1 MNPAHSHPKGAG
13 RSATSIWVFLAMV
26 SYLAL
31 VKILLTAMPAM
42 FRSPAQA
49 VMFQWSAIGIIAVLG
64 GVGVWLSGRTGFPAA
79 WGPPSTNLRR
89 VLLPVV
95 IGIGFGLMTILLDLA
110 TGWTTIV
117 AAKLHVPSIHI
128 AFPSSALIYP
138 GGAIMVEVL
147 YRLFLVP
154 LLTWVISNLLLKGRG
169 QEPTFWILAVV
180 TSFLEPVTQDLA
192 GMLSGK
198 AMTAFTL
205 VFILDYAINLSQAWC
220 FRRLG
225 FLSAILMRVSFY
237 GVWHVLW
244 GLTGR

>member
-1 MNPAHSHPKGAG
+1 MSPTLSQQDGSNHS
-13 RSATSIWVFLAMV
+13 STSIWIFLAMV
-26 SYLAL
+26 SYLAFT
-31 VKILLTAMPAM
+31 KILLTTMPAM

-49 VMFQWSAIGIIAVLG
+49 VMFQWSAICIIAALG
-64 GVGVWLSGRTGFPAA
+64 LVGVWLSGRTDFPTA
-79 WGPPSTNLRR
+79 WGAPSTNRRR
-89 VLLPVV
+89 VLLPLAL
-95 IGIGFGLMTILLDLA
+95 GIGFGLMTIALDLA
-110 TGWTTIV
+110 TDWTKIV
-117 AAKLHVPSIHI
+117 ADKLHVPSIHI

-154 LLTWVISNLLLKGRG
+154 LLLWMISSLLLRGRG
-169 QEPTFWILAVV
+169 QEPTFWVLAAA

-198 AMTAFTL
+198 AMAAFTL
-205 VFILDYAINLSQAWC
+205 VFILDYAINLSQAWL

-225 FLSAILMRVSFY
+225 FLSAILMRISFY
-237 GVWHVLW
+237 AVWHVLW